1 MAGELVYTSVPKG
14 LNKGESG
21 FCVVARSASIPP
33 ILLNRLAAL
42 SGYKEMISAID
53 PRANDNPVNFA
64 NTLIDCG
71 NEQFT
76 VISRVGFAGLDYTGR
91 SNKIADH
98 LILTEDEVASAG
110 PGELLAIQELFY
122 TSWNKPPLL
131 LPENAKLIPQKPI
144 AVTNADY
151 WERITG
157 KSDWAE
163 HLIELS
169 RRNPDKPIYIIT
181 RLGVDNLA
189 LVREALRLLPI
200 HEQWQYTFSTY
211 CSSNIRGINYRWR
224 FIYPGTD
231 IYDKIKKRSNA
242 IKFDLSKLPDE
253 LYSAGLN
260 SAESTAPGKPLRIS
274 ASMATIVPE
283 RYRFEPNAKQV
294 NEQPHRLTKK
304 WQLITMVVVCIAVLL
319 IVLLLYVFFGKQ
331 DTAAIK
337 PMPGNSLKPLV
348 PDVAV
353 KPPVQNGA
361 ATTTESE
368 QLKRETVV
376 DIPLLIVLDKNERA
390 EVKLRTPLHQ
400 TVKQAL
406 TGAYK
411 TSLTIELQFIMKQ
424 QAVKMLAGKHDVEF
438 NHQQVTGSSSI
449 VLNDEEALKAAIN
462 DLADT
467 IDSSAFIKHIGGETN
482 SILMSKIKSCLA
494 KPSSSGNK
502 NFYENSAEYLL
513 GELVP
518 EFRQRYMAFDI
529 ERAGILNNK
538 RKLQRKITTAKTV
551 VSKYSAELRDSGMEL
566 NRKRA
571 ITHNLNRAMKTVTY
585 LQNQRKQLVASLKRL
600 ELPDNLMAY
609 REALLRAF
617 FCFGKNYMA
626 DAEKIIGYNQSTADA
641 KHLKMMIKKTNIAQ
655 QLSYENEFKAE
666 LDDYV
671 YRRTMQQIISD
682 AQTQL
687 EKLRMRLEYNRPKR
701 LFKLIIEDNNNEKP

>member
-33 ILLNRLAAL
+33 MLLNRLAAL

-53 PRANDNPVNFA
+53 PQANDNPVNFA

-71 NEQFT
+71 NERFT

-98 LILTEDEVASAG
+98 LILTEDEVAGAG

-122 TSWNKPPLL
+122 TSWNKPSLL
-131 LPENAKLIPQKPI
+131 LPENAKLIPQKPV
-144 AVTNADY
+144 AVTHADY

-169 RRNPDKPIYIIT
+169 RRNSDKPIYIIT

-189 LVREALRLLPI
+189 LVKEALRLLPI

-231 IYDKIKKRSNA
+231 IYDKIKNRSNTV
-242 IKFDLSKLPDE
+242 KFDLSKLPE
-253 LYSAGLN
+253 KIYSAGLSSGEN
-260 SAESTAPGKPLRIS
+260 TAPGKPLRIG

-283 RYRFEPNAKQV
+283 RYRFEPNANQV
-294 NEQPHRLTKK
+294 DEQPHRSIKQR
-304 WQLITMVVVCIAVLL
+304 QLITIIAGCSVVLL
-319 IVLLLYVFFGKQ
+319 IVLLLYVFFGRQ

-337 PMPGNSLKPLV
+337 PVPGNSLKPPV
-348 PDVAV
+348 PNVAV

-361 ATTTESE
+361 ATTTGNE
-368 QLKRETVV
+368 QLKRKTVV
-376 DIPLLIVLDKNERA
+376 DIPLLIVLDKHERA

-406 TGAYK
+406 AGDHK

-424 QAVKMLAGKHDVEF
+424 QAVKMLAGKHNVEF
-438 NHQQVTGSSSI
+438 NRQAVTGSGSI

-467 IDSSAFIKHIGGETN
+467 IDSSAFVKHSGHEAN
-482 SILMSKIKSCLA
+482 NMLMNKIKSILA

-529 ERAGILNNK
+529 GRAGMFSNK
-538 RKLQRKITTAKTV
+538 RKLQRKIIIAKTV
-551 VSKYSAELRDSGMEL
+551 VSKYRAELRDSGMERD
-566 NRKRA
+566 RKLA
-571 ITHNLNRAMKTVTY
+571 ITNKLKSATQTVSI
-585 LQNQRKQLVASLKRL
+585 LQDEYTQLVTSLKRL
-600 ELPDNLMAY
+600 KLPDNLMVY

-617 FCFGKNYMA
+617 FCFGKNYMV
-626 DAEKIIGYNQSTADA
+626 DAEKIIGFNHSTADV
-641 KHLKMMIKKTNIAQ
+641 KYLKTVIKKTNIAQ

-666 LDDYV
+666 LDGYI
-671 YRRTMQQIISD
+671 YRRTMQKIISD

-687 EKLRMRLEYNRPKR
+687 EKLRMRLEYNRPDR
-701 LFKLIIEDNNNEKP
+701 LFNLIIEDNNHEKP